1 MKKTPKKQFT
11 IYLDL
16 EQCMIVQELSNKW
29 DKSLS
34 KTISQ
39 MLNDMI
45 EIMRAAGIDEYG
57 NDKSNT

>member
-16 EQCMIVQELSNKW
+16 EQCEIVQELSNKW

-45 EIMRAAGIDEYG
+45 EILRAAGIDEYG